1 MLTSY
6 HAVMH
11 FVHTRFRA
19 LSTEMPLEGEMPGKD
34 SGETKVESEVE
45 TPVNSKPKTD
55 PMQIGTVK
63 TLEDLMNLCEVLAL
77 SDLTK
82 IDEYAL
88 HVVRP
93 PVRPVSMLC
102 FSPSLTTFQLDLT
115 TRTDVRRELK
125 GAMIPPLVSHSY
137 GNQDP
142 YV

>member
-1 MLTSY
+1 M
-6 HAVMH
+6 
-11 FVHTRFRA
+11 
-19 LSTEMPLEGEMPGKD
+19 
-34 SGETKVESEVE
+34 
-45 TPVNSKPKTD
+45 
-55 PMQIGTVK
+55 IVK
-63 TLEDLMNLCEVLAL
+63 TPEDLMALCGV
-77 SDLTK
+77 SDKAGLTK
-82 IDEYAL
+82 PDEYAL

-137 GNQDP
+137 ANQDP